1 VEKCKKEW
9 KMSELYE
16 FDKRYKRIV
25 AGVDEA
31 GRGPLAG
38 PVVAAAAVI
47 KKYDDRLESIND
59 SKKLS
64 EKKRE
69 ELYNVIMECFDVGVG
84 IVDVGTI
91 DKVNILNATFKAMN
105 SALTDLN
112 EKYELV
118 LVDGNKKIKE
128 YNGEQE
134 AVVKGDGKSLVIA
147 AASIVAKVT
156 RDRLMMEMAKN
167 YPLYMFEKHK
177 GYGTKLH
184 IEKIREHGIVEEH
197 RRSFVKK
204 YWENNK

>member
-1 VEKCKKEW
+1 
-9 KMSELYE
+9 MSELYE
-16 FDKRYKRIV
+16 FDKSYNRVI

-38 PVVAAAAVI
+38 PVVAATAVI
-47 KKYDDRLESIND
+47 KKYNDRLESIND

-69 ELYNVIMECFDVGVG
+69 ELYDVIMECFDVGVG
-84 IVDVGTI
+84 VVDVETI
-91 DKVNILNATFKAMN
+91 DRVNILNATFKAMN
-105 SALTDLN
+105 SALASLS

-128 YNGEQE
+128 YDGEQE
-134 AVVKGDGKSLVIA
+134 AVVKGDGKSLAIA

-156 RDRLMMEMAKN
+156 RDRLMMEMAKK

-177 GYGTKLH
+177 GYGTKVH
-184 IEKIREHGIVEEH
+184 VEKIREHGITEEH
-197 RRSFVKK
+197 RRSFLKK
-204 YWENNK
+204 ILGEQ

>member
-1 VEKCKKEW
+1 
-9 KMSELYE
+9 MSELYE
-16 FDKRYKRIV
+16 FDKIYNRVI

-47 KKYDDRLESIND
+47 KKYDDRLEGIND

-69 ELYNVIMECFDVGVG
+69 ELYDVIMECFDVGVG
-84 IVDVGTI
+84 IVDVETI
-91 DKVNILNATFKAMN
+91 DRVNILNATFKAMN
-105 SALTDLN
+105 GALASLS

-128 YNGEQE
+128 YDGEQE
-134 AVVKGDGKSLVIA
+134 AVVKGDGKSLSIA

-177 GYGTKLH
+177 GYGTKVH
-184 IEKIREHGIVEEH
+184 VEKIREYGITEEH
-197 RRSFVKK
+197 RRSFLKK
-204 YWENNK
+204 ILGEQ

>member
-1 VEKCKKEW
+1 
-9 KMSELYE
+9 MSELYE

-91 DKVNILNATFKAMN
+91 DNINILNATFKAMN

-184 IEKIREHGIVEEH
+184 IEKIREHGIIEEH
-197 RRSFVKK
+197 RRSFLKK
-204 YWENNK
+204 ILGEQ

>member
-1 VEKCKKEW
+1 
-9 KMSELYE
+9 MSELYE

>member
-1 VEKCKKEW
+1 
-9 KMSELYE
+9 MSELYE
-16 FDKRYKRIV
+16 FDKSYNRVI

-47 KKYDDRLESIND
+47 KKYDGRLESIND

-69 ELYNVIMECFDVGVG
+69 ELYDVIMECFDVGVG
-84 IVDVGTI
+84 VVDVETI
-91 DKVNILNATFKAMN
+91 DRVNILNATFKAMN
-105 SALTDLN
+105 IALADLS

-128 YNGEQE
+128 YSGEQE
-134 AVVKGDGKSLVIA
+134 AVVKGDGKSLTIA

-156 RDRLMMEMAKN
+156 RDRLMMEMAKK

-184 IEKIREHGIVEEH
+184 IEKIREHGITEEH
-197 RRSFVKK
+197 RRSFLKK
-204 YWENNK
+204 ILGEQ

>member
-1 VEKCKKEW
+1 
-9 KMSELYE
+9 
-16 FDKRYKRIV
+16 
-25 AGVDEA
+25 
-31 GRGPLAG
+31 
-38 PVVAAAAVI
+38 
-47 KKYDDRLESIND
+47 
-59 SKKLS
+59 
-64 EKKRE
+64 
-69 ELYNVIMECFDVGVG
+69 MECFDVGVG